1 MDSVAKLEYCVPH
14 ELEIL
19 QRNWAPLKA
28 GTTAMVHAGVDALVP
43 GAFTQVEPAMLSCHW
58 YCGLVTPAGSM
69 TMNTAFSP
77 AIFVCEAGW
86 EASDVGGVQTVRVA
100 EAEVSGN
107 PQLPVT
113 MHRYFVPLM
122 VGFTVK
128 VSAANVPPVGT
139 LAHAVT
145 LSCH

>member
-1 MDSVAKLEYCVPH
+1 MDSVAKLEYSVPH

-19 QRNWAPLKA
+19 QRNCAPPYA
-28 GTTAMVHAGVDALVP
+28 AMTATVHDGVDALVP
-43 GAFTQVEPAMLSCHW
+43 GALTQVEPATLSCHW
-58 YCGLVTPAGSM
+58 YSGLVTPAGSVIL
-69 TMNTAFSP
+69 NIAFSP
-77 AIFVCEAGW
+77 TIFVCEAGW

-100 EAEVSGN
+100 EPEVSGN

-122 VGFTVK
+122 VGFTAK
-128 VSAANVPPVGT
+128 VSAADVPPVGT